1 MVKETKQISLT
12 VNGGVYN
19 LEVTGNTRLLDM
31 LREQL
36 SLTGTKEGC
45 AVGECGACTVIK
57 DGKPI
62 CSCLALAVQC
72 EGSDIVT
79 IEGLRKDPLG
89 VVLMDE
95 FLTTGG
101 TQCGFCTPGMI
112 ISAWALLKRYPNPT
126 EDEIRD
132 ALEGNLCRCTG
143 YQPIVE
149 AIKRATEFCN
159 IPQPQVEHS
168 Q

>member
-1 MVKETKQISLT
+1 MLKETKQISLT
-12 VNGGVYN
+12 VNGSVHN
-19 LEVTGNTRLLDM
+19 IEVTGNTRLLDM
-31 LREQL
+31 LRNQL
-36 SLTGTKEGC
+36 LLTGTKEGC

-72 EGSDIVT
+72 EGSEIVT

-89 VVLMDE
+89 VALMDE

-101 TQCGFCTPGMI
+101 TQCGFCTPGML
-112 ISAWALLKRYPNPT
+112 ISAWSLLKRYPNPT
-126 EDEIRD
+126 EEEICD

-149 AIKRATEFCN
+149 AIRRATEFCN
-159 IPQPQVEHS
+159 TYQSQVEQS
-168 Q
+168 